1 MPYAVHD
8 IANTCGVRV
17 VGNAHTRTGMC
28 WSLPVKAQARR
39 RGCKFPIN
47 QIVLQHLM
55 LLLASS
61 SLLRFTFATV
71 PVPL

>member
-1 MPYAVHD
+1 M
-8 IANTCGVRV
+8 

-47 QIVLQHLM
+47 QIVLQLLM
-55 LLLASS
+55 
-61 SLLRFTFATV
+61 LLRFTFATV

>member
-47 QIVLQHLM
+47 QIVLQLLM
-55 LLLASS
+55 
-61 SLLRFTFATV
+61 LLRFTFATV